1 MSRALRVSVFLLF
14 VAFSAQAQE
23 AVLMKKDSTGTRLE
37 KVDTLKSTYINPGK
51 VAARK
56 AIFRSMIIPGW
67 GQYGNGINLYRGI
80 KIAAIYTGG
89 TILALSYISN
99 NKQYHI
105 YLKELRDRQANGGK
119 PVIGSPYYGVS
130 GTTGI
135 AAAKDTYR
143 RNKDVIVFSLVG
155 VYAIQVIEA
164 YVDARLNY
172 FDVGDDLG
180 FSIKPGII
188 NSNTMFGYQSSFAPA
203 IKLSFRL

>member
-1 MSRALRVSVFLLF
+1 MTRAFWVSVCLLF
-14 VAFSAQAQE
+14 TAFSASAQE
-23 AVLMKKDSTGTRLE
+23 AVIMKKDSTGARLE
-37 KVDTLKSTYINPGK
+37 KVDTLKTTYINPGK
-51 VAARK
+51 IAGRK

-89 TILALSYISN
+89 TILVLSYISN
-99 NKQYHI
+99 NRQYNI

-119 PVIGSPYYGVS
+119 PVIGSPYYNIS

-143 RNKDVIVFSLVG
+143 RNKDVIVFSMVG

-172 FDVGDDLG
+172 FDVGDDLT
-180 FSIKPGII
+180 FRITPSII
-188 NSNTMFGYQSSFAPA
+188 NSNTMFSYQSFTPA
-203 IKLSFRL
+203 VKLSFRF

>member
-1 MSRALRVSVFLLF
+1 MSGRFWVSIALLF
-14 VAFSAQAQE
+14 VGLSVNAQE
-23 AVLMKKDSTGTRLE
+23 AVLMKKDSTGTKLV
-37 KVDTLKSTYINPGK
+37 KVDTLKSTYVNPGK
-51 VAARK
+51 IAGRK

-99 NKQYHI
+99 NKQYNI
-105 YLKELRDRQANGGK
+105 YLKELRDRQANGDK
-119 PVIGSPYYGVS
+119 PVIGSPYYNVS

-143 RNKDVIVFSLVG
+143 RNKVVIVFSLVG
-155 VYAIQVIEA
+155 VYALQMIEA

-180 FSIKPGII
+180 FRVTPSII
-188 NSNTMFGYQSSFAPA
+188 NSNTMYGYQSFAPA
-203 IKLSFRL
+203 LKLRFRL

>member
-1 MSRALRVSVFLLF
+1 MSGRFWVSIALLF
-14 VAFSAQAQE
+14 VGLSVNAQE
-23 AVLMKKDSTGTRLE
+23 AVLMKKDSTGTKLV
-37 KVDTLKSTYINPGK
+37 KVDTLKSTYVNPGK
-51 VAARK
+51 IAGRK

-99 NKQYHI
+99 NKQYNI
-105 YLKELRDRQANGGK
+105 YLKELRDRQANGDK
-119 PVIGSPYYGVS
+119 PVIGSPYYNVS

-155 VYAIQVIEA
+155 VYALQMIEA

-180 FSIKPGII
+180 FRVTPSII
-188 NSNTMFGYQSSFAPA
+188 NSNTMYGYQSFAPA
-203 IKLSFRL
+203 LKLSFRL

>member
-1 MSRALRVSVFLLF
+1 MSGRFWVSIALLF
-14 VAFSAQAQE
+14 VGLSVNAQE
-23 AVLMKKDSTGTRLE
+23 AVLMKKDSTGTKLV
-37 KVDTLKSTYINPGK
+37 KVDTLKSTYVNPGK
-51 VAARK
+51 IAGRK

-99 NKQYHI
+99 NKQYNI
-105 YLKELRDRQANGGK
+105 YLKELRDRQANGDK
-119 PVIGSPYYGVS
+119 PVIGSPYYNVS

-155 VYAIQVIEA
+155 VYALQMIEA

-180 FSIKPGII
+180 FRVTPSII
-188 NSNTMFGYQSSFAPA
+188 NSNTMYGYQSFTPA
-203 IKLSFRL
+203 LKLSFRL

>member
-1 MSRALRVSVFLLF
+1 MSGRFWVSIALLF
-14 VAFSAQAQE
+14 VGLSVNAQE
-23 AVLMKKDSTGTRLE
+23 AVLMKKDSTGTKLV
-37 KVDTLKSTYINPGK
+37 KVDTLKSTYVNPGK
-51 VAARK
+51 IAGRK

-99 NKQYHI
+99 NKQYNI
-105 YLKELRDRQANGGK
+105 YLKELRDRQANGNK
-119 PVIGSPYYGVS
+119 PVIGSPYYNVS

-155 VYAIQVIEA
+155 VYALQMIEA

-180 FSIKPGII
+180 FRVTPSII
-188 NSNTMFGYQSSFAPA
+188 NSNTMYGYQSFAPA
-203 IKLSFRL
+203 LKLSFRL